1 MYFNDFPCFES
12 KDPWTPSKCKSPFG
26 GMPTSSPAKGA
37 KGQPWHLKAIIH
49 VVAQG
54 LFFFDKDTIQEGRN
68 IPGQCPSRACKSE
81 MTKSS
86 CVVLCFP
93 PFFCYLCVCVERGVS
108 LVVFVFST
116 GHDAGPKL
124 GFVIRL
130 SLLGTQCDP
139 RQDMNLSQLGF

>member
-1 MYFNDFPCFES
+1 MSKPSLQVRDDEELMRCFVF
-12 KDPWTPSKCKSPFG
+12 SP
-26 GMPTSSPAKGA
+26 
-37 KGQPWHLKAIIH
+37 
-49 VVAQG
+49 
-54 LFFFDKDTIQEGRN
+54 LFLLF
-68 IPGQCPSRACKSE
+68 
-81 MTKSS
+81 
-86 CVVLCFP
+86 V
-93 PFFCYLCVCVERGVS
+93 CVCVERGVS